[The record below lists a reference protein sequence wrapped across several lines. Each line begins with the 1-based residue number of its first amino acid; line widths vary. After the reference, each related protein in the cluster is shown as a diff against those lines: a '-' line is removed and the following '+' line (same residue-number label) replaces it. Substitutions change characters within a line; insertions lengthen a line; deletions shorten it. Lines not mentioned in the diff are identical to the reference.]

1 MDITKIS
8 EFLSWPWY
16 FCVCAKVSRLFGI
29 HDTILSGL
37 GGVFILL
44 VECSNLKK
52 YFADRLIIQL
62 ENFKVYS
69 EDRIGIVGANGVG
82 KTTLLKILS
91 KGLEPDEGQV
101 KLYGKCAYISQL
113 DPPEQK
119 QTSAELAA
127 QFGISSTWN
136 ETMSGGETTRFK
148 LAQSLSQ
155 DCPLIFADEPTSN
168 LDLEGIELLERRL
181 AEHRSGLI
189 LISHDRRFLNQL
201 CNKILE
207 IEEGELKVYPG
218 NYSDYCVQ
226 KQEER
231 ERRQFEYQQYIKE
244 KKRLLGAVEETKQKV
259 KNVRKTPKRMG
270 NSEAR
275 LHKMGDQKAKA
286 SLDRAIKSTETRIE
300 HLEVKEKPAE
310 QQRIKLDVTDS
321 GMLYSKIIIE
331 GNDIC
336 KTFGKEA
343 IFRDAEF
350 KIENGAKVALI
361 GPNGCGKSTLLK
373 MILAKDD
380 SLKVAQGAKI
390 GYFSQ
395 DMTILKDKLSIIENV
410 MEESIYQESFVRT
423 LLARLLLKGDAVYKQ
438 VGLLSGGERVKVSF
452 AKILLQDINLLI
464 LDEPTNY
471 LDINSLEVIEEAL
484 RGYNRTLLFVSHDRS
499 LIGSVA
505 DHIMTIENQGIQMFQ
520 GSYAD
525 YLAQKD
531 RSSDD
536 GREDLEKQVLILQ
549 HRLTE
554 VVGRLSIPR
563 KKDDMQALD
572 KEYHELLAKL
582 KPLREKLKGLTGLS

>member
-1 MDITKIS
+1 M
-8 EFLSWPWY
+8 
-16 FCVCAKVSRLFGI
+16 
-29 HDTILSGL
+29 
-37 GGVFILL
+37 LL